1 MLDALKQAAHYRYL
15 ETEFRHLAAI
25 EAPTDIRNYY
35 LQMAKHYSA
44 LAETKEQ
51 ASLATFRRK
60 MHVFG

>member
-15 ETEFRHLAAI
+15 ETEFRYLAAI

-44 LAETKEQ
+44 LAEAKEQ
-51 ASLATFRRK
+51 ASLEHRN
-60 MHVFG
+60 GD